1 MKKRPVTWIA
11 VGAAVVLAVLVAV
24 LASSGPASQ
33 VTASSPLVGKPAPAI
48 KGKGIS
54 AAGTVSGAGSAS
66 AASSGAS
73 DVSLSQFA
81 GKWVLVNFA
90 ASWCVPCQQ
99 EMPQLLAFDKQHSNA
114 SDAVILTVAY
124 DEQNVPSLTSFL
136 RSWHASWPAVDDGSA
151 VVNYGVGGLPESYL
165 VDPAGTVVAKYV
177 GQINSAQLDA
187 VITGAGGATAAA
199 SAAPAGGGS

>member
-1 MKKRPVTWIA
+1 MKKRPVMWIA

-33 VTASSPLVGKPAPAI
+33 VAASSPLVGKPAPAI
-48 KGKGIS
+48 KGNAIN
-54 AAGTVSGAGSAS
+54 AAG
-66 AASSGAS
+66 
-73 DVSLSQFA
+73 DVSLSEFS

-99 EMPQLLAFDKQHSNA
+99 EMPQLLDFARQHSG
-114 SDAVILTVAY
+114 STDAVVLTVAY
-124 DEQNVPSLTSFL
+124 DEQNVPALASFL

-177 GQINSAQLDA
+177 GQINSSQLDA
-187 VITGAGGATAAA
+187 VITGATGRAA
-199 SAAPAGGGS
+199 SADASGTGGGS